1 MLHVLEE
8 LKRNTVAFERAVEY
22 TGPGLKYL
30 SCDARFAISNMAT
43 EFGDIAGAFEGDE
56 ITAAFRADPDAVY
69 AETHIIDLSK
79 VEHQGKKLDGVF
91 SGACTTA
98 EDLILAA
105 LVLEQGLKKGYRPS
119 IGGKRRVTPGSLPI
133 IAKLHR
139 LGLVKFYEQAGFEIR
154 TPGCSYEGEIWL
166 SAIENLA
173 STATV
178 AASSIEMKIK
188 DPRELLDLIDP
199 EKYKEFLEQWFDQA
213 DPNNPSFLGSYLPP
227 LPPSFTGSI
236 NYWKGAGV
244 RR

>member
-1 MLHVLEE
+1 MGQWRLE
-8 LKRNTVAFERAVEY
+8 LI
-22 TGPGLKYL
+22 
-30 SCDARFAISNMAT
+30 AI
-43 EFGDIAGAFEGDE
+43 EIFIRCRPAGA
-56 ITAAFRADPDAVY
+56 
-69 AETHIIDLSK
+69 K
-79 VEHQGKKLDGVF
+79 VRSHVF
-91 SGACTTA
+91 QRHKPKIRIH
-98 EDLILAA
+98 LILAA